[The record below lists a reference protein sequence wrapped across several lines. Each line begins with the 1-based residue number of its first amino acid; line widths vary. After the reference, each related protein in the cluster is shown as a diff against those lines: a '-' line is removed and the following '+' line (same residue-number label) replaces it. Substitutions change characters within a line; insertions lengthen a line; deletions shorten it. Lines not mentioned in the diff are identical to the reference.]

1 MTDGT
6 IWQQIRSALRA
17 DIDQGRYKPGEKL
30 PTEAA
35 LAKRFGVNRHTI
47 RRALSELH
55 AQGLTR
61 SQRGSG
67 VFVTARPMTY
77 PLGPRV
83 RFHATLEAAGQVPTK
98 EIIRLETV
106 AATAREAQML
116 DLAPGDPVHVWE
128 GIAQA
133 DDVPVAFFHS
143 WFPAARLPGLKEG
156 LAETRSVT
164 AALAG
169 EGVRDYTRRS
179 TKLTAERAL
188 PLLARHLR
196 IAEGAPVIFALSVNV
211 DGQGR
216 PIEFGQT
223 WFVGDRVRMTLD
235 Q

>member
-17 DIDQGRYKPGEKL
+17 DIEQGRYAPGEKL

-55 AQGLTR
+55 ALGLTR

-67 VFVTARPMTY
+67 VFVSARPMTY

-106 AATAREAQML
+106 TATKRDAQML
-116 DLAPGDPVHVWE
+116 DIAPGDPVHVWE
-128 GIAQA
+128 GIAHA

-143 WFPAARLPGLKEG
+143 WFPADRLPGLKQG
-156 LAETRSVT
+156 LDETHSVT
-164 AALAG
+164 AALAR
-169 EGVRDYTRRS
+169 EGVQDYTRRS
-179 TKLTAERAL
+179 TELTAERAT

-196 IAEGAPVIFALSVNV
+196 IAEGAPLILAISVNI
-211 DGQGR
+211 DGQGH

-223 WFVGDRVRMTLD
+223 WFAGDRVRMTLD

>member
-17 DIDQGRYKPGEKL
+17 DIEQGRYAPGEKL

-55 AQGLTR
+55 ALGLTR

-67 VFVTARPMTY
+67 VFVSARPMTY

-106 AATAREAQML
+106 TATKRDAQML
-116 DLAPGDPVHVWE
+116 DIAPGDPVHVWE
-128 GIAQA
+128 GIAHA

-143 WFPAARLPGLKEG
+143 WFPADRLPGLKQG
-156 LAETRSVT
+156 LDETHSVT
-164 AALAG
+164 AALAR
-169 EGVRDYTRRS
+169 EGVQDYTRRS
-179 TKLTAERAL
+179 TELTAERAT

-196 IAEGAPVIFALSVNV
+196 IAEGAPLIFAISVNI

-223 WFVGDRVRMTLD
+223 WFAGDRVRMTLD